1 MQIRRVVLTVERL
14 DEAAR
19 YYRDVLELP
28 VVRSGDEAAVE
39 VGRSLLVLRA
49 GPAHQG
55 VHHVAFGIAPAA
67 FEASHDRLRDR
78 VELLTAGGSPVIEGP
93 AGWDSRSLYFLGPE
107 GIVLEHIAREADRDQ
122 PPGPPSCISEVGLAV
137 PDVPAAV
144 ARLGEQL
151 GLPPFPPQGAQ
162 FAPVGGHD
170 GLLIVVQQ
178 DRTWFPTDGLRAPR
192 GPVGVVVAGPRSAV
206 IALTLQATVR
216 SG

>member
-1 MQIRRVVLTVERL
+1 MQLRRVGLTVERL
-14 DEAAR
+14 GEAAR
-19 YYRDVLELP
+19 YYREVLELP
-28 VVRSGDEAAVE
+28 VTRDGDEAVVE
-39 VGRSLLVLRA
+39 VGRSALVLRA
-49 GPAHQG
+49 GPACEG

-67 FEASHDRLRDR
+67 FEAGHAWLRER
-78 VELLTAGGSPVIEGP
+78 VELLTADGSPVIEGP
-93 AGWDSRSLYFLGPE
+93 DGWDSRSLYFLGPE

-122 PPGPPSCISEVGLAV
+122 PPGPPSCISEVGIAV

-144 ARLGEQL
+144 ARLGEEL

-192 GPVGVVVAGPRSAV
+192 GPVDVVVAGPRPGV
-206 IALTLQATVR
+206 LALTPQATVR
-216 SG
+216 SA